1 MNAPTVTQR
10 LAKKDDMNKAKPVV
24 AKRLLPHYEE
34 DGGPLT
40 PLQLRQIRRLVP
52 QGDRHSVR
60 SSLFKRPTAAC

>member
-1 MNAPTVTQR
+1 MNALTVTLR
-10 LAKKDDMNKAKPVV
+10 FAKKDDMKKAKAVV

-40 PLQLRQIRRLVP
+40 ASQLRQIKRLVP

-60 SSLFKRPTAAC
+60 SSLFKLPTAAC